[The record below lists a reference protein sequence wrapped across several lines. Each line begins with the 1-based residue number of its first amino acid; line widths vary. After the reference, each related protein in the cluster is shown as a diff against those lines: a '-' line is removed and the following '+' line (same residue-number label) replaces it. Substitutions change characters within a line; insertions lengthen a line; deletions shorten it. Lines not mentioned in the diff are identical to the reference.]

1 MTSYDR
7 GDVVLVP
14 FPFSDLTDVKRR
26 PALVI
31 STREYNDASGDVI
44 IAQITGRTSARPLPG
59 DHRVQNWKKAGLLA
73 PSLVRV
79 RVTTLRANL
88 VVRALGQMPTG
99 DMQLIDKQISSALG
113 L

>member
-1 MTSYDR
+1 MTSCDR

-44 IAQITGRTSARPLPG
+44 IAQITSRTRGRPLPG

-79 RVTTLRANL
+79 RVTTLRASL
-88 VVRALGQMPTG
+88 VLRKLGQMPAG
-99 DMQLIDKQISSALG
+99 DMQLIDTQISSALG